1 MKYAVTAATG
11 NLGQAAVKELNK
23 LVGAENVI
31 VIARNTDKAT
41 KLFLNNEVRHGDYE
55 DKSSMIDALK
65 EIDRVLFISSQPSG
79 KVDRATAHANVVDAL
94 KENNIKFVAYTSFPD
109 AQNFTTPLATDH
121 RLTENAIK
129 EAGIDH
135 SFLRDNWY
143 LENEIGFL
151 QSGAANHDALYWAND
166 KAGWVL
172 ERDYAEGAAKV
183 LTSEDPREIYEFAG
197 KTRTY
202 DELGKALQEATGNH
216 FAIKQISH
224 DDYVKSLE
232 EAGLDTSTAEL
243 FASFQAP
250 IDSGSLNKESN
261 DLEEVLGHPVTP
273 LVDAIKEVLAR

>member
-65 EIDRVLFISSQPSG
+65 GIDRVLFISSQPSD

-109 AQNFTTPLATDH
+109 AQNSTTPLATDH
-121 RLTENAIK
+121 RLTENAII

-166 KAGWVL
+166 KAGWAL

-224 DDYVKSLE
+224 DDYVKLLE
-232 EAGLDTSTAEL
+232 EAGLDTPTAEL

>member
-1 MKYAVTAATG
+1 MKYAVTAGTG

-23 LVGAENVI
+23 LVGAENII
-31 VIARNTDKAT
+31 VIARNTDKAA
-41 KLFLNNEVRHGDYE
+41 KLFPNNEVRHGDYE
-55 DKSSMIDALK
+55 DMSSMIDALK
-65 EIDRVLFISSQPSG
+65 GIDRVLFISSQPG
-79 KVDRATAHANVVDAL
+79 DKVDRATAHANVVDAL

-109 AQNFTTPLATDH
+109 AQNSTTPLASDH

-129 EAGIDH
+129 EAGINH
-135 SFLRDNWY
+135 SFLRNNWY

-166 KAGWVL
+166 KAGWAL

-183 LTSEDPREIYEFAG
+183 LISENPHEIYEFAG

-202 DELGKALQEATGNH
+202 DELGKALQEATGND
-216 FAIKQISH
+216 FVIKQISH
-224 DDYVKSLE
+224 DDYVKSLKD
-232 EAGLDTSTAEL
+232 AGLDTPTAEL

-250 IDSGSLNKESN
+250 IDSGNLNKESN

>member
-11 NLGQAAVKELNK
+11 NLGQATVKELNK
-23 LVGAENVI
+23 LAGAENVV
-31 VIARNTDKAT
+31 VIARNTDKAA
-41 KLFLNNEVRHGDYE
+41 KLFPNNEVRHGDYE

-65 EIDRVLFISSQPSG
+65 GIDRVLFISSQPGG
-79 KVDRATAHANVVDAL
+79 KVDRATAQTNVIDAL
-94 KENNIKFVAYTSFPD
+94 KENNIKFVAYTSFPN
-109 AQNFTTPLATDH
+109 AQNSTTPLAADH

-129 EAGIDH
+129 EADIDH

-151 QSGAANHDALYWAND
+151 QNGAANRDALYWANN
-166 KAGWVL
+166 KAGWAL

-183 LTSEDPREIYEFAG
+183 VTSEDPREIYEFAG
-197 KTRTY
+197 KARAY
-202 DELGKALQEATGNH
+202 DKLGKTLQEATGND
-216 FAIKQISH
+216 FAIKQVSH

-232 EAGLDTSTAEL
+232 SAGLDTPTAKL

-250 IDSGSLNKESN
+250 IDSGSLNKESD

>member
-23 LVGAENVI
+23 LAGAENVI
-31 VIARNTDKAT
+31 VIARNTDKAA
-41 KLFLNNEVRHGDYE
+41 KLFPNNEVRQGDYE
-55 DKSSMIDALK
+55 DKSSMINTFNG
-65 EIDRVLFISSQPSG
+65 IDRVLFISSQPGG

-109 AQNFTTPLATDH
+109 AQNSTAALATDH

-135 SFLRDNWY
+135 SFLRNNWY

-151 QSGAANHDALYWAND
+151 QSGAASCDALYWANN
-166 KAGWVL
+166 KAGWAL

-183 LTSEDPREIYEFAG
+183 ITSEDPREVYEFAG

-202 DELGKALQEATGNH
+202 DELGKALQEATGND
-216 FAIKQISH
+216 FTIKQISH

-232 EAGLDTSTAEL
+232 KAALQ
-243 FASFQAP
+243 F
-250 IDSGSLNKESN
+250 
-261 DLEEVLGHPVTP
+261 
-273 LVDAIKEVLAR
+273 